1 MRSLPFVE
9 PDSVRASLESRRVL
23 FRTKKDHA
31 FDLKALTKAL
41 KDAGYDKV
49 EMVSEPER

>member
-9 PDSVRASLESRRVL
+9 PDSIRASLKSHRVL

-31 FDLKALTKAL
+31 FDLPAVTKAL
-41 KDAGYDKV
+41 RDAGYDKV
-49 EMVSEPER
+49 EVVSEPGG